1 MFKHILF
8 KIDSIEETNFSI
20 ENTVSSQPEEI
31 EFDIEGGVT
40 AKEVN
45 RIIDVSFK
53 VTLLLIQT
61 RKPIL
66 HYAATIKFYIE
77 NFDDFVTSVDG
88 QLLID
93 DFLREKLIDISLN
106 TIRGMLFTK
115 TVNTGLATCY
125 LPLVD

>member
-1 MFKHILF
+1 MPKHILF
-8 KIDSIEETNFSI
+8 KIDSIEESDFSI
-20 ENTVSSQPEEI
+20 DDTVSSPPEGV

-40 AKEVN
+40 AKQ
-45 RIIDVSFK
+45 IDKTIYVSLK
-53 VTLLLIQT
+53 VTILLIQA
-61 RKPIL
+61 RKPVL
-66 HYAATIKFYIE
+66 HYVATIKFYVD
-77 NFDDFVTSVDG
+77 NFDDFVTSIDG